1 MPSAK
6 ALTNFRAFEIP
17 PTAGYVEVT
26 VDSSDCMAIGQFHDL
41 SDGVCLMR
49 GVIRDINGNVI
60 TFANVPQEDGDTEGS
75 MGGRGDRPAAPR
87 PCSDSGSSGHRAE
100 ADQ

>member
-49 GVIRDINGNVI
+49 GVIRDINGNV
-60 TFANVPQEDGDTEGS
+60 
-75 MGGRGDRPAAPR
+75 RPAAHA
-87 PCSDSGSSGHRAE
+87 DSSRSE
-100 ADQ
+100 ADATFEVTAGDVWVPGYV